1 MEQKIKFPR
10 SQKVYLPGKLYPN
23 IRVAMR
29 KVEQVPSVSFEG
41 EEKIVTPNPGIYV
54 YDTSGPFSD
63 ADMSIDLKKGLP
75 RMREEWIVGRGDVEQ
90 LPEIT
95 SEYGQM
101 RRDDK
106 SLDHLRFEHI
116 ALPYRAKK
124 GEAITQMA
132 YAKRGII
139 TPEMEYVAIRE
150 NMNCEELGIKT
161 HITPEFVRQ
170 EIAEG
175 RAVLPANINHPEAEP
190 MIIGRNFLVKINTN
204 IGNSATTSSIDEE
217 VEKALVDS
225 IKAEGN
231 EAMFLYT
238 DVMDKEVLEGN
249 KVEIMKAYGRIDVLL
264 NAAGGNMAGATIAP
278 DKTFFDLQID
288 AFKKVVDLN
297 LFGTVLPTMVFAEIM
312 VEQKKGSIVN
322 FCSES
327 ALRPLTRVVGY
338 GAAKAAIA
346 NFTKY
351 MAGELALKFGNGLRV
366 NAIAPGFFL
375 TEQNRTLL
383 TNPDGSL
390 TDRSKTILA
399 HTPFNRFGEPED
411 LYGTIHYLISD
422 ASNFVTGTV
431 AVIDGGF
438 DAFSI

>member
-1 MEQKIKFPR
+1 MINHIK
-10 SQKVYLPGKLYPN
+10 
-23 IRVAMR
+23 
-29 KVEQVPSVSFEG
+29 
-41 EEKIVTPNPGIYV
+41 
-54 YDTSGPFSD
+54 
-63 ADMSIDLKKGLP
+63 KK
-75 RMREEWIVGRGDVEQ
+75 
-90 LPEIT
+90 
-95 SEYGQM
+95 
-101 RRDDK
+101 
-106 SLDHLRFEHI
+106 
-116 ALPYRAKK
+116 
-124 GEAITQMA
+124 
-132 YAKRGII
+132 
-139 TPEMEYVAIRE
+139 
-150 NMNCEELGIKT
+150 NMNELFSVKDKVVVITGGAGILGKG
-161 HITPEFVRQ
+161 
-170 EIAEG
+170 IAAYLAKEG
-175 RAVLPANINHPEAEP
+175 AKVVILDRSAEA
-190 MIIGRNFLVKINTN
+190 GQ
-204 IGNSATTSSIDEE
+204 
-217 VEKALVDS
+217 ALVDG

-249 KVEIMKAYGRIDVLL
+249 KVDIMKAYGRIDVLL

-312 VEQKKGSIVN
+312 VEQKKGAIVN

-351 MAGELALKFGNGLRV
+351 MAGELA
-366 NAIAPGFFL
+366 AIAPGFFL
-375 TEQNRTLL
+375 TDQNRALL

>member
-1 MEQKIKFPR
+1 MNELFNVKDKVVVITGGAGILGKGIAAYLAKEGAKVVVLDR
-10 SQKVYLPGKLYPN
+10 S
-23 IRVAMR
+23 
-29 KVEQVPSVSFEG
+29 
-41 EEKIVTPNPGIYV
+41 EEAG
-54 YDTSGPFSD
+54 
-63 ADMSIDLKKGLP
+63 
-75 RMREEWIVGRGDVEQ
+75 
-90 LPEIT
+90 
-95 SEYGQM
+95 
-101 RRDDK
+101 
-106 SLDHLRFEHI
+106 
-116 ALPYRAKK
+116 
-124 GEAITQMA
+124 
-132 YAKRGII
+132 
-139 TPEMEYVAIRE
+139 
-150 NMNCEELGIKT
+150 
-161 HITPEFVRQ
+161 
-170 EIAEG
+170 
-175 RAVLPANINHPEAEP
+175 
-190 MIIGRNFLVKINTN
+190 
-204 IGNSATTSSIDEE
+204 
-217 VEKALVDS
+217 KALVDS

-338 GAAKAAIA
+338 
-346 NFTKY
+346 

-375 TEQNRTLL
+375 TDQNRALL